1 MSDSLRSGF
10 APSFLDEAYPPTAAL
25 PQSYSLDN
33 AAVIMPAVTTDVCTS
48 LFHISADL
56 DEDVDR
62 ERLQRA
68 LDRVCERLPYF
79 TVQLE
84 RGLFWYRLVPAERR
98 PLVEDEPESP
108 CQGFNP
114 NRPGTCLF
122 RIRAR
127 GSRISGEFS
136 HLVADG
142 KGGMRFLK
150 TLVAEYCRLSGSP
163 AREAHPDVYSLS
175 QKPRPGE
182 YEDAY
187 IRHFKPG
194 LPLPVM
200 GRPAFRIPGAL
211 LPVGDYRITTGRFPL
226 ATALAIAKAR
236 GVTLTE
242 LVAAAYVEALQRVW
256 LASSPRE
263 RRRTEIAVEIPID
276 MRHYYP
282 TETNRNFT
290 LFAVVGED
298 MRLGPRSFE
307 NILERLK
314 LRFRLENDEPN
325 IARQISRNVAGMQN
339 PLVGIIPLPL
349 KDLGAKILF
358 SALGEDY
365 VSGVVTNLGKVDFPS
380 GVGERVVRF
389 DLAQPPSNTTKANVA
404 IHSFGA
410 TLFVT
415 VCSLA
420 EGRDMESFVF
430 ERLSLL
436 GLAAELEC
444 NLT

>member
-1 MSDSLRSGF
+1 
-10 APSFLDEAYPPTAAL
+10 
-25 PQSYSLDN
+25 
-33 AAVIMPAVTTDVCTS
+33 
-48 LFHISADL
+48 
-56 DEDVDR
+56 
-62 ERLQRA
+62 
-68 LDRVCERLPYF
+68 
-79 TVQLE
+79 
-84 RGLFWYRLVPAERR
+84 
-98 PLVEDEPESP
+98 
-108 CQGFNP
+108 
-114 NRPGTCLF
+114 
-122 RIRAR
+122 
-127 GSRISGEFS
+127 
-136 HLVADG
+136 
-142 KGGMRFLK
+142 
-150 TLVAEYCRLSGSP
+150 
-163 AREAHPDVYSLS
+163 
-175 QKPRPGE
+175 
-182 YEDAY
+182 
-187 IRHFKPG
+187 
-194 LPLPVM
+194 M